1 MNTFAAMFLV
11 VSAPA
16 AAPADTVFPFEK
28 VCKCFRRRIFVVFIK
43 NTVLSVLKPAAV
55 FQAPLDKKLLFRLL
69 LRLHQVKQRQLRLL
83 LPRSVFDAFFFPL
96 ACGFRLILGFV
107 LFGLFLEILLVLK
120 AVVLF
125 FVGLLFLFVVK
136 RSRLI
141 VYRDEFRIFKFFLFF
156 RKQFLQFRNLIL
168 VTLY

>member
-1 MNTFAAMFLV
+1 MLLII
-11 VSAPA
+11 SSPA

-125 FVGLLFLFVVK
+125 FVGLLFLFVIK
-136 RSRLI
+136 RSRL
-141 VYRDEFRIFKFFLFF
+141 VVNRDKFRIFDLSFFF
-156 RKQFLQFRNLIL
+156 RKQFLQFRNFIL
-168 VTLY
+168 VTLYDFRL

>member
-1 MNTFAAMFLV
+1 MLLII
-11 VSAPA
+11 SSPA

-69 LRLHQVKQRQLRLL
+69 LRLHQIEQRQLRLL
-83 LPRSVFDAFFFPL
+83 LSRSVFDAFFFPL

-141 VYRDEFRIFKFFLFF
+141 VYRDKLRIFKFFLFF
-156 RKQFLQFRNLIL
+156 RKQLLQFRNFIL
-168 VTLY
+168 VTLYDFRL